1 MLYTSRPS
9 AIAIRQSRQSQ
20 LIVPLEMVCMKF
32 KYKKMVYRFMAAG
45 MLLTMS
51 WGCAH
56 PKVATDLEKYIN
68 QGILKIAPL
77 ETQALADYA
86 AVVGANYTNDQAVY
100 EALRYQVIPLYDQ
113 FLFALKEIKP
123 QSQDVVQLHG
133 VYRRGAETMLRG
145 FEAKLLGLETGSVSL
160 ILEGNAAIEKG
171 RIQTERWR
179 TRLFALFRKYDVLHK
194 KNNNT

>member
-1 MLYTSRPS
+1 
-9 AIAIRQSRQSQ
+9 
-20 LIVPLEMVCMKF
+20 
-32 KYKKMVYRFMAAG
+32 MAAG
-45 MLLTMS
+45 MLLTIS

-56 PKVATDLEKYIN
+56 HKVATDLETYIN
-68 QGILKIAPL
+68 QGILQIAHL

-86 AVVGANYTNDQAVY
+86 AVVGANYTTNQAVY

-123 QSQDVVQLHG
+123 QSQDVVKLHA
-133 VYRRGAETMLRG
+133 VYLRGAETMLRG
-145 FEAKLLGLETGSVSL
+145 FEAKLLGLKTGSTAL
-160 ILEGNAAIEKG
+160 ILEGNTAIEKG

-179 TRLFALFRKYDVLHK
+179 ARLYALFRKYDVLHK